1 MRVPWPHPVA
11 CLNESK
17 RSVHPLHCVA
27 MARVYIYADVVK
39 IIWAE
44 IGLNFNSFVSG
55 SYASL
60 SSSLTP
66 SINGNNYWPAFRGG
80 GHANPSIL

>member
-44 IGLNFNSFVSG
+44 IGLNFNLSICERILCLVIFIIDSF
-55 SYASL
+55 
-60 SSSLTP
+60 
-66 SINGNNYWPAFRGG
+66 NKWE
-80 GHANPSIL
+80 